1 MTIASLGLA
10 VDSAP
15 AARAAVDLDKLVVSS
30 TSAEAAVTKLG
41 TSSNAAMAK
50 VGAGAGAISQRLR
63 DAANDAESMAGRI
76 NRALNIRTD
85 FGGMGRSADIA
96 AYGAELDK
104 LRGRFNPLFAA
115 VQQYKVAQSE
125 IRQAHSLGAISVNEM
140 TAALDRE
147 RTAALANIAAL
158 RGRRDIVASRPASSF
173 NTANIAAQFQ
183 DIGVTSAMGMS
194 PMQIALQQGTQLSAV
209 FEQMKS
215 SGQSVGSG
223 LAAAFTSVISPLSLL
238 TVGAIAAT
246 AAAVQYFMSAGEGA
260 KTVDDILKRHKEN
273 IDRLGPAYADA
284 LKAQEKYVA
293 ESPALVSDRLAD
305 DAKEALKKRVAD
317 AQEASKAISRAFAS
331 QESSGLNVGSFG
343 VSSTVFENARKAIT
357 DFNKSIQAGHPD
369 VRAFQEEI
377 SRLVAAGDLAP
388 SAGEKL
394 RKYTD
399 AARDTEAALSNVT
412 GKADPVI
419 DAFVKAQQAIDA
431 INPIGA
437 SGRLAD
443 IEGRFESL
451 FKRMQAGEAN
461 ASDLA
466 REVRNLSNLNPDLSG
481 PISKIAQLGQEALL
495 AMARV
500 QALTNV
506 GSNTTTPTGDRLRGS
521 GRSQNE
527 FDDAL
532 AFFLRSDKD
541 IQEKL
546 KSSNKTIDREAK
558 PKIDRDANAYRDLVK
573 NANDRIEQMKLEQE
587 LIGKTGVAQDTLRFK
602 MDLIQKATDKGRTI
616 TAAHR
621 AELEKLADTYGKVA
635 EATAKATLQAD
646 LMFEREQMFRSPI
659 DQTIASTLKGAGL
672 PVDFD
677 SYEAGLIRTN
687 EQLKIANDL
696 TNDFTSTFMQS
707 WRGGK
712 NVIESL
718 GEAAISVLNKLTDKL
733 LEMAGQDLFA
743 KIFGGSTGS
752 GGGLLG
758 IFGSL
763 FGGGKGTGYFPPAP
777 SMGGGG
783 LYANGAAFSGGN
795 VIPFANGGIFDK
807 PSYFPMSGG
816 RTGVL
821 GEAGPETIMPLKRD
835 SSGRLGVSA
844 GGAANSN
851 IPSRAQVD
859 VNVSVDDD
867 GKLVVIARQ
876 AGAEAGSQQADM
888 RVRNFSQKELPD
900 RMNQIKMNPRQ
911 R

>member
-30 TSAEAAVTKLG
+30 ANAETAVTKLG
-41 TSSNAAMAK
+41 TSSNSALAK
-50 VGAGAGAISQRLR
+50 VGAGAGAISQKLR
-63 DAANDAESMAGRI
+63 EAANDVESVAGRI
-76 NRALNIRTD
+76 NRALNVRAD
-85 FGGMGRSADIA
+85 FGGLGRSADIA

-104 LRGRFNPLFAA
+104 LRGKFNPLFAA
-115 VQQYKVAQSE
+115 IQQYKVAQSE

-419 DAFVKAQQAIDA
+419 DAFAKAQQAIDA
-431 INPIGA
+431 INPLGA

-451 FKRMQAGEAN
+451 FKRMKAGEAN

-495 AMARV
+495 AMARM

-587 LIGKTGVAQDTLRFK
+587 LIGKTGVAQETLRFK

-687 EQLKIANDL
+687 EKLKEARAL
-696 TNDFTSTFMQS
+696 AGDFASTFIQ
-707 WRGGK
+707 GIEQGK
-712 NVIESL
+712 SVFESL
-718 GEAAISVLNKLTDKL
+718 GDAALSVLDKITDKL
-733 LEMAGQDLFA
+733 LNEVLDALFQVGTA
-743 KIFGGSTGS
+743 SSGN
-752 GGGLLG
+752 GGGILG
-758 IFGSL
+758 FLGSL
-763 FGGGKGTGYFPPAP
+763 FGGSGSSASSDPWAGMRMAD
-777 SMGGGG
+777 GG
-783 LYANGAAFSGGN
+783 AFSGG
-795 VIPFANGGIFDK
+795 VQAFANGGAFSNSIVSSPTLFK
-807 PSYFPMSGG
+807 FANG
-816 RTGVL
+816 TGL
-821 GEAGPETIMPLKRD
+821 MGEAGPEAIMPLKRD

-844 GGAANSN
+844 PGRAANN
-851 IPSRAQVD
+851 NQPGKIEVNMKVD
-859 VNVSVDDD
+859 
-867 GKLVVIARQ
+867 LT
-876 AGAEAGSQQADM
+876 GAKGDREIEAI
-888 RVRNFSQKELPD
+888 VRNAADEAVNRGISEYDKAKQNRYANGGESY
-900 RMNQIKMNPRQ
+900 
-911 R
+911 